1 MIARLF
7 IAIPIPDHVAGAL
20 EQALSHYPQ
29 YIEMVTP
36 VGNWHLTLLFL
47 GEVKNYS
54 WYRRRLTKDLPQPY
68 LPVITVTHVGRGL
81 HRGQLWAYAHET
93 NVLKNVRAQICR
105 RVSKLHMP
113 MVRAAKQQK
122 EKFVPHVRLATLRP
136 ATCGIGLAD
145 YPVGMTFT
153 VRQAVIWRSE
163 LLPNGARY
171 TSEGTINFVP

>member
-29 YIEMVTP
+29 YIERVTP
-36 VGNWHLTLLFL
+36 VSDWHLTLLFL

-54 WYRRRLTKDLPQPY
+54 WYRRRLTKNLPQLY

-93 NVLKNVRAQICR
+93 NVLKNVRAQIGR
-105 RVSKLHMP
+105 RVSKLRMP
-113 MVRAAKQQK
+113 MVQAAKQQK
-122 EKFVPHVRLATLRP
+122 EKFVPHVRLATLCP
-136 ATCGIGLAD
+136 ASGGVGLAD
-145 YPVGMTFT
+145 YPVGVTFT
-153 VRQAVIWRSE
+153 ARQAAIWRSE
-163 LLPNGARY
+163 LFPDGARY
-171 TSEGTINFVP
+171 TSQGTISLVP